1 MDDGGYIWQ
10 TKTKWLPGQDS
21 FTLTTD
27 SEAAPS
33 LADTKWWK
41 LEGWT
46 SLYCT
51 PNSIGQGKWG
61 KGLSCDN

>member
-33 LADTKWWK
+33 LADTKQWK
-41 LEGWT
+41 MEGWT
-46 SLYCT
+46 S
-51 PNSIGQGKWG
+51 
-61 KGLSCDN
+61 

>member
-1 MDDGGYIWQ
+1 M
-10 TKTKWLPGQDS
+10 KRPGQDS

-51 PNSIGQGKWG
+51 PNSIGQGG
-61 KGLSCDN
+61 KGKGSSRAVIIVVKLWEWKRV